1 MKKFSLGLLAMLTM
15 TGVAASGGGCGGS
28 GGGGTGGSG
37 GTTNGYKLMPDMNGF
52 MDGTVAGVLG
62 AWYSY
67 GDSYNNGGDGDCQ
80 KGGFTVDQCS
90 SATSP
95 AFGQPFTNTDGKM
108 CLTGTAAVVMNMAYG
123 AIWGVGIGFD
133 FNNAGTGDAGAGATS
148 AKLPWN
154 ANTAAAK
161 PVTGFAFDISG
172 VPVGGHLRVEFPF
185 DGEYMSDAPYWAGAS
200 NDLSPI
206 MMDGHYSFKF
216 ADMPAGTGVG
226 GPSYLTSPTP
236 PMFDVTKIISA
247 QFHVVTN
254 TNGPIA
260 VNNLCVSNVTLTT
273 D

>member
-1 MKKFSLGLLAMLTM
+1 MKKLSICAFAILATASLACSSSPGK
-15 TGVAASGGGCGGS
+15 SD
-28 GGGGTGGSG
+28 G
-37 GTTNGYKLMPDMNGF
+37 GTTNGYKLTPDMNGF
-52 MDGTVAGVLG
+52 MDGTVASVLG

-67 GDSYNNGGDGDCQ
+67 GDSYNNGGPGDCQ
-80 KGGFTVDQCS
+80 NGGFTADQCS
-90 SATSP
+90 MATSP
-95 AFGQPFTNTDGKM
+95 AFGAPFANTGGVM

-133 FNNAGTGDAGAGATS
+133 FSNAGTGDAGSSATPV
-148 AKLPWN
+148 KNPWD
-154 ANTAAAK
+154 AATAAAK
-161 PVTGFAFDISG
+161 PITGFSFHITG

-185 DGEYMSDAPYWAGAS
+185 QGEYMSDAPYWSGAA

-206 MMDGHYSFKF
+206 MMDGDYSFKWT
-216 ADMPAGTGVG
+216 DVG

-236 PMFDVTKIISA
+236 PAFDSTKIISA